1 MKSKNTKESRNKMII
16 IVVLLLVFG
25 APVFVFATSYM
36 PFYHLR
42 GQDEATMTT
51 GRIVHLFHS
60 GTNDVKKTIH
70 VNDILTIHRITP
82 SCEVKEVGKIK
93 VLGFIGETYMRGEVV
108 EGGIRPDDIAKKD
121 NVSCLVI
128 SAGICKE

>member
-1 MKSKNTKESRNKMII
+1 MKIKNTKESRSKMII
-16 IVVLLLVFG
+16 VVVLLLVIG
-25 APVFVFATSYM
+25 VPVFVFATSYM
-36 PFYHLR
+36 PLYHLR
-42 GQDEATMTT
+42 GQDEAAMTVGT
-51 GRIVHLFHS
+51 SVHLFHS

-70 VNDILTIHRITP
+70 VNDILTVHRITP

-128 SAGICKE
+128 SAGVCK